1 MSMVHDKL
9 SVLLAAG
16 RRVGDGEH
24 VLVQLHRA
32 HLRHPRYVPAPP
44 LSLACST
51 HAVVE
56 ASH

>member
-9 SVLLAAG
+9 SMPLCAG

-51 HAVVE
+51 QVAVE